1 MTAATA
7 GMITLVLL
15 WICGPTILT
24 VGTFATIYF
33 VGRAKKRKARRPP
46 QPAPKPAPKPAP
58 PAPKPSPDYIR
69 RWSNDRR
76 YREEQEKI
84 RFEQLLNEQAAPPA
98 PRMPQPEKS
107 KAEPA
112 AAPRDPFKDL
122 REKLANL

>member
-7 GMITLVLL
+7 GIITLALL

-33 VGRAKKRKARRPP
+33 MGRAKKRKAQRPA
-46 QPAPKPAPKPAP
+46 QPIPKLPP
-58 PAPKPSPDYIR
+58 PAAKPSPDYIR
-69 RWSNDRR
+69 RWSIDRR
-76 YREEQEKI
+76 YREEQERI
-84 RFEQLLNEQAAPPA
+84 CFEQLLNEQAAPPG

-122 REKLANL
+122 REKLANI